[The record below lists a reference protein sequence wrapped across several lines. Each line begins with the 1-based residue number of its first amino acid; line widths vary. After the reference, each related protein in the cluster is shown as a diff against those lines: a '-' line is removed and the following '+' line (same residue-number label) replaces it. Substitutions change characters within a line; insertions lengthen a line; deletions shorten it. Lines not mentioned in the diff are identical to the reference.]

1 MDIIPVG
8 AIAALIGLATGIVL
22 GLAARLGNFCTLGA
36 IESAIYGDD
45 QRRLRMWGIVLGTA
59 IFTTHL
65 LAADGKADLGATVYH
80 SVAWNPLASI
90 LGGALF
96 GYGMALAGNCGFG
109 ALARFG
115 GGDLRSL
122 VVVVVMAIFGFVAL
136 NGPLAK
142 LRVMLFPQVAAEN
155 PQSYGDFVS
164 NQLGLPP
171 LLFATLVAAAL
182 VVWALSH
189 QPLREAPRQIA
200 WGVAAGL
207 AISFALW
214 GTSALHDATF
224 GEIPVEGHTFTAALG
239 RSLIWLMTS
248 SSGGLSFSVGSVA
261 GVLAGAFMGSSIR
274 GLFRWEACEDPRE
287 LGRQVGGAALMGIGG
302 VIAMGCSVGQGVTAF
317 ATLAYS
323 APVTLAAIYLGA
335 VFGLRRLIEGLQ
347 PD

>member
-8 AIAALIGLATGIVL
+8 AIAALIGLATGMVL

-36 IESAIYGDD
+36 IESAVYGDD

-59 IFTTHL
+59 IFTTYL
-65 LAADGKADLGATVYH
+65 LAADGQVDLGATVYH
-80 SVAWNPLASI
+80 SIAWNPLASI

-122 VVVVVMAIFGFVAL
+122 VVVVVIAIFGFVTL
-136 NGPLAK
+136 NGPLAE
-142 LRVMLFPQVAAEN
+142 LRVLLFPQAIAEQ
-155 PQSYGDFVS
+155 PQSYGHFVS
-164 NQLGLPP
+164 AQLGLPP
-171 LLFATLVAAAL
+171 LLFATLVSAAL
-182 VVWALSH
+182 VIWALSH
-189 QPLREAPRQIA
+189 QPLREAPRQVA
-200 WGVAAGL
+200 WAVAAGL

-214 GTSALHDATF
+214 GTSALRDASF
-224 GEIPVEGHTFTAALG
+224 GGIPVEGHTFTAALG

-248 SSGGLSFSVGSVA
+248 SSGGLSFPVGSVA
-261 GVLAGAFMGSSIR
+261 GVLAGAFLGSSIR

>member
-1 MDIIPVG
+1 MDFIPVG
-8 AIAALIGLATGIVL
+8 AIAALIGLATGLVL

-59 IFTTHL
+59 IFSSHL
-65 LAADGKADLGATVYH
+65 LAADGQIDLGATVYH
-80 SVAWNPLASI
+80 AIAWNPLASI
-90 LGGALF
+90 LGGVLF

-122 VVVVVMAIFGFVAL
+122 VVVMVMAIFGFITL
-136 NGPLAK
+136 NGPLAN
-142 LRVMLFPQVAAEN
+142 LRVMLFPQVMAEQ
-155 PQSYGDFVS
+155 PQSYADFVS
-164 NQLGLPP
+164 TQLGLSP

-189 QPLREAPRQIA
+189 APLRDAPRQIA

-207 AISFALW
+207 AVSFALW
-214 GTSALHDATF
+214 GTSALNDATF
-224 GEIPVEGHTFTAALG
+224 GEIPVEGHTYTAALG

-261 GVLAGAFMGSSIR
+261 GVLAGAFLGSSIK

-287 LGRQVGGAALMGIGG
+287 LGRQVGGGALMGIGG
-302 VIAMGCSVGQGVTAF
+302 VIAMGCSVGQGVTGF

>member
-8 AIAALIGLATGIVL
+8 AIAALIGLATGMVL
-22 GLAARLGNFCTLGA
+22 GLAARMGNFCTLGA

-45 QRRLRMWGIVLGTA
+45 QRRLRMWGVVLGTA
-59 IFTTHL
+59 IFSTHL
-65 LAADGKADLGATVYH
+65 LAADGQIDLGATIYH
-80 SVAWNPLASI
+80 AVAWNPLASV
-90 LGGALF
+90 LGGTLF

-122 VVVVVMAIFGFVAL
+122 VVVMVMAVFGYVTL
-136 NGPLAK
+136 NGPLAQ
-142 LRVMLFPQVAAEN
+142 LRVLLFPQVAAET
-155 PQSYGDFVS
+155 PQSYADLVAS
-164 NQLGLPP
+164 QLGLPP
-171 LLFATLVAAAL
+171 LVFATLVAAAL
-182 VVWALSH
+182 VYWALSH
-189 QPLREAPRQIA
+189 APLRETPRQIG

-207 AISFALW
+207 SVSFALW

-224 GEIPVEGHTFTAALG
+224 GAVPVEGHTFTATLG

-248 SSGGLSFSVGSVA
+248 SSGGLSFAVGSVA
-261 GVLAGAFMGSSIR
+261 GVLAGAFLGSSLK

-287 LGRQVGGAALMGIGG
+287 LGRQTGGAALMGIGG
-302 VIAMGCSVGQGVTAF
+302 AIAMGCSVGQGVTGF

-323 APVTLAAIYLGA
+323 APVTLAAIYFGA
-335 VFGLRRLIEGLQ
+335 VFGLRRLIQGYQ

>member
-8 AIAALIGLATGIVL
+8 AIAALIGLATGMVL
-22 GLAARLGNFCTLGA
+22 GLAARMGNFCTLGA

-45 QRRLRMWGIVLGTA
+45 QRRLRMWGVVLGTA
-59 IFTTHL
+59 ILSTHL
-65 LAADGKADLGATVYH
+65 LAADGQIDLGATIYH
-80 SVAWNPLASI
+80 SVAWNPLASV
-90 LGGALF
+90 LGGTLF

-122 VVVVVMAIFGFVAL
+122 VVVMVMAVFGYVTL

-142 LRVMLFPQVAAEN
+142 LRVLLFPHVAAEN
-155 PQSYGDFVS
+155 PQSYADLVTS
-164 NQLGLPP
+164 QLGLPP
-171 LLFATLVAAAL
+171 LVFATLVAAAL
-182 VVWALSH
+182 AYWGLSH
-189 QPLREAPRQIA
+189 APLRESPRQIG

-207 AISFALW
+207 SVSFALW
-214 GTSALHDATF
+214 GTSALNDATF
-224 GEIPVEGHTFTAALG
+224 GAVPVEGHTFTATLG

-248 SSGGLSFSVGSVA
+248 SSGGLSFAVGSVA
-261 GVLAGAFMGSSIR
+261 GVLAGAFLGSSLK

-287 LGRQVGGAALMGIGG
+287 LGRQTGGAALMGIGG
-302 VIAMGCSVGQGVTAF
+302 AIAMGCSVGQGVTGF

-323 APVTLAAIYLGA
+323 APVTLAAIYFGA
-335 VFGLRRLIEGLQ
+335 VFGLRRLIQGYQ